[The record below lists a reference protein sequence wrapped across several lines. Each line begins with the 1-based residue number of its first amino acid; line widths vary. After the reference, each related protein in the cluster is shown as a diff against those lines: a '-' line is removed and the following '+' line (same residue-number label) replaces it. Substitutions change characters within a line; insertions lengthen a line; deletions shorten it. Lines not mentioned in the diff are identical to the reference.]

1 MSTREGV
8 PQSRGLLLAGGLIA
22 LVGAIIL
29 TAAVTSRPNASPS
42 PSAPAGSLSAPPS
55 SAPPSP
61 SAPSPSPSGSPS
73 PPSPSPS
80 PPPLA
85 IDVRISGDD
94 PFVACRAGGPGR
106 NFLSSE
112 VEPYV
117 TVNPTDPANIVAAWQ
132 QDRWSNG
139 GARGIL
145 NAVTHDGGRTWR
157 SSTPAFTTCS
167 AGQPG
172 ASSYPRASD
181 PWVVF
186 GPDGVVYETA
196 LAVDTER
203 DRTAVLV
210 SKSTDGGDTWSTP
223 LALAQ
228 NAGTRFNDK
237 QSVAIDPR
245 DADLVYVVWDRTT
258 GSEEAPGGQS
268 QPPRGDILLARSS
281 DGGTSWEPARTIAQP
296 SGVPV
301 GNVMAVLPD
310 DVLVD
315 VFELVV
321 DTPRGRQASES
332 FIRSED
338 GGRTWSAPKP
348 IAPVVG
354 RELTSPLT
362 GNPIRSG
369 HGLPSVATEASSGR
383 VVVTWSDA
391 RFAAS
396 GAASVNVAVSEDRG
410 RTWSEPAKVPPG
422 GRARFA
428 FTPSVA
434 TAANGTIGVSYYGM
448 TVSGGRLLTDRYLAT
463 SRDGKT
469 WREQRLTDTS
479 FDLAFAPDA
488 FGLFLGDYA
497 GLAPIGDRFLAVFAT
512 TNPNVRNTT
521 RMLAIS
527 GEATP

>member
-1 MSTREGV
+1 VSTRDGGA
-8 PQSRGLLLAGGLIA
+8 PQSRGLLLAGGAIA

-29 TAAVTSRPNASPS
+29 AAAITGRPNPAPS
-42 PSAPAGSLSAPPS
+42 PSASLASPSAATSPV
-55 SAPPSP
+55 PPSP
-61 SAPSPSPSGSPS
+61 SAASPLPSPSLPSPSPS
-73 PPSPSPS
+73 
-80 PPPLA
+80 PPLA

-94 PFVACRAGGPGR
+94 PFVGCRAGGAGR

-117 TVNPTDPANIVAAWQ
+117 AVNPTNPGNIVAVWQ

-145 NAVTHDGGRTWR
+145 DAVTHDGGRTWR
-157 SSTPAFTTCS
+157 SSTPAFTSCS
-167 AGQPG
+167 PTQSG

-186 GPDGVVYETA
+186 GADGVVYETA

-210 SKSTDGGDTWSTP
+210 SRSTNGGSTWSTP

-237 QSVAIDPR
+237 ESIATDPNEP
-245 DADLVYVVWDRTT
+245 DLVYVIWDRTT
-258 GSEEAPGGQS
+258 GSEEAPGGQP
-268 QPPRGDILLARSS
+268 QPPRGEILLARSS
-281 DGGTSWEPARTIAQP
+281 DGGTSWEPARLIAQP
-296 SGVPV
+296 AGVPV
-301 GNVMAVLPD
+301 GNVLAVLPD
-310 DVLVD
+310 GVLVD

-332 FIRSED
+332 FIRSDD

-348 IAPVVG
+348 IAAVVG
-354 RELTSPLT
+354 RELMSPLT

-369 HGLPSVATEASSGR
+369 HGLPSVAAQGSSGR
-383 VVVTWSDA
+383 IVVTWSDA
-391 RFAAS
+391 RFAAT
-396 GAASVNVAVSEDRG
+396 GAASVNAAVSNDGG
-410 RTWSEPAKVPPG
+410 RTWSAPVKVPPG
-422 GRARFA
+422 ATARYA

-434 TAANGTIGVSYYGM
+434 ISRSGTIGVSYYGM
-448 TVSGGRLLTDRYLAT
+448 TVSRGRLLTDRYQAT
-463 SRDGKT
+463 SSDGMT
-469 WREQRLTDTS
+469 WREQRLTDIS
-479 FDLAFAPDA
+479 FDLSFAPDA

-497 GLAPIGDRFLAVFAT
+497 GLAPLADDRFIAVFAT

-521 RMLAIS
+521 RMLAVS
-527 GEATP
+527 SEATP